1 MFRLFRLTSAMA
13 LAIAFLPSV
22 VHAQFLGLQSEIH
35 AETDLGTTYRVYAEF
50 AAPSDECIAVYS
62 VGTEECIIALQAGQ
76 SCPEESQGPLLLD
89 LGVTTAFYQHPAGSN
104 MGSDINPVFFSFF
117 PEMAYDSW
125 LTIGSSSTAD
135 EAVSNIGMT
144 ADLAEFAAGN
154 GFIMD
159 GEVGGSWY
167 VTPGTNRLP
176 LRVKTA

>member
-1 MFRLFRLTSAMA
+1 MFRLISSTLWMA
-13 LAIAFLPSV
+13 LAIVLFPTII
-22 VHAQFLGLQSEIH
+22 HAQFIGLQSEVH

-50 AAPSDECIAVYS
+50 ATATDECIAVYS
-62 VGTEECIIALQAGQ
+62 VGTEECIIALQSGQ
-76 SCPEESQGPLLLD
+76 SCPEESQGPLLLE

-135 EAVSNIGMT
+135 EAVANIGMT
-144 ADLAEFAAGN
+144 SDLAEFNAGS

-159 GEVGGSWY
+159 GMVGGLS
-167 VTPGTNRLP
+167 LIHI
-176 LRVKTA
+176 